1 MRIKICLNYLISKF
15 LALISHVYACSILIF
30 MQNYES
36 KISVLR
42 SLLSIF
48 KSRIQLFPDV
58 LNHFLYLITS
68 TFSKTCFIFILPYL
82 QAEKYINQQNPTV
95 FFWHFFLHLVLIYI
109 EIACLLNLEFL
120 SLQKGQIKVLIC
132 FGNLRTPYFMN
143 RSEKFL
149 SPQI

>member
-15 LALISHVYACSILIF
+15 LAQISHVYACSILIF

-68 TFSKTCFIFILPYL
+68 IFSKTCFIFILPYL

-95 FFWHFFLHLVLIYI
+95 FFFAFLGGAPTSICDFVRSSVRSFVPNFVRPKF
-109 EIACLLNLEFL
+109 CSSQNLSIPFY
-120 SLQKGQIKVLIC
+120 V
-132 FGNLRTPYFMN
+132 TY
-143 RSEKFL
+143 
-149 SPQI
+149 